1 MAPTTPADNGASQN
15 TALVNKPD
23 TKLPPIP
30 NGSRIVKRPL
40 PGPSP
45 SAYPRARPHTQ
56 PQPQSHRQP
65 PNKPT
70 TTTTTTTKPPT
81 TATLPALLAT
91 ADSDGY
97 IPPPRAAHTAVL
109 KVSSSASFM
118 SLVRRARKILDRRA
132 TAMTM
137 GSGRTGGAKGL
148 PSLAARVAA
157 LGGSNAANGSGNG
170 GGHSGF
176 VTDGLDDVLFVATGR
191 AIEKA
196 VELAC
201 FFQRERELIVLM
213 RTRSVKAVDDVVAAD
228 EEADVEDGVRVRNL
242 SSLEVGI
249 RWAS

>member
-1 MAPTTPADNGASQN
+1 
-15 TALVNKPD
+15 
-23 TKLPPIP
+23 
-30 NGSRIVKRPL
+30 
-40 PGPSP
+40 
-45 SAYPRARPHTQ
+45 
-56 PQPQSHRQP
+56 
-65 PNKPT
+65 
-70 TTTTTTTKPPT
+70 
-81 TATLPALLAT
+81 
-91 ADSDGY
+91 
-97 IPPPRAAHTAVL
+97 
-109 KVSSSASFM
+109 M

-137 GSGRTGGAKGL
+137 GSGSGRSGAAKGV
-148 PSLAARVAA
+148 PLAARVAA
-157 LGGSNAANGSGNG
+157 LEASGGGNPASGSGSG
-170 GGHSGF
+170 SGSAGF

>member
-1 MAPTTPADNGASQN
+1 MAPTTPADNSTPQN
-15 TALVNKPD
+15 TALINKPD

-45 SAYPRARPHTQ
+45 SAYPRPRPH
-56 PQPQSHRQP
+56 PQSQSHRQP
-65 PNKPT
+65 PNKHT
-70 TTTTTTTKPPT
+70 TTTTTTTPT
-81 TATLPALLAT
+81 TTTLPTLLAT

-97 IPPPRAAHTAVL
+97 IPPPRASHTAVL
-109 KVSSSASFM
+109 KVSSGASFM

-137 GSGRTGGAKGL
+137 GSGRTGGAKGV

-157 LGGSNAANGSGNG
+157 LGGDAASGNGSG
-170 GGHSGF
+170 SRSVGF